1 MLPKIDPRSIPN
13 LTLWL
18 DASDSG
24 TLFDATTGGSL
35 PANNGGVAR
44 WMDKGPSAFAFT
56 QSISNNRPFRVTG
69 DKNGLDGVKF
79 DGSNDSLYANSNVF
93 DTGVAL
99 LCVFKL
105 ASLTNR
111 APIFDIANVGR
122 DNNRAFTIEANT
134 FLTSGSKFGF
144 YKDTPYDSD
153 LATSTSPVVATITA
167 NATNG
172 NAVLDNTTYRIN
184 GVTRTLT
191 RVGGSLTNY
200 NDYSIAN
207 SVGTALGAFN
217 NNGAGG
223 VLFGGCTIYE
233 FIVWN
238 RNISTQELRRMEQ
251 YAAAKWGIG
260 I

>member
-24 TLFDATTGGSL
+24 TLFDATSGGSL
-35 PANNGGVAR
+35 PANNGAVAR
-44 WMDKGPSAFAFT
+44 WVDKGPSAFAFT
-56 QSISNNRPFRVTG
+56 QGTSNNRPVRVTG

-79 DGSNDSLYANSNVF
+79 DGSNDSLYAQSNVF

-111 APIFDIANVGR
+111 APIFDIANTGR
-122 DNNRAFTIEANT
+122 DSNRGFVLEANT
-134 FLTSGSKFGF
+134 FGTSGSKFGF

-153 LATSTSPVVATITA
+153 AATSTSAVVATIAADTTL
-167 NATNG
+167 N
-172 NAVLDNTTYRIN
+172 NAVLTNTTYRIN

-191 RVGGSLTNY
+191 RASGSLTAY
-200 NDYSIAN
+200 GDYTIAN

-223 VLFGGCTIYE
+223 ILFGACTIYE

-238 RNISTQELRRMEQ
+238 RNISTQEMRRVEQ
-251 YAAAKWGIG
+251 YAAAKWGVG
-260 I
+260 L